1 MLYLIEIGI
10 ALLITF
16 YFIKKENPKI
26 KFLYLGYAFFILAMI
41 LQLPFRYLELEL
53 SSLIKENLGPTII
66 LSILTIVVSELT
78 KYFSLKKFLKTKSYK
93 NGILFGIGWS
103 SIESINFITANFYY
117 YIFTMLNLEL
127 NISPFLGENL
137 PIISFIFLFVFNLSL
152 TVLIIIS
159 IIKKRFIYVMY
170 SIWLSLIMI
179 YLPIFFEGYIK
190 TGIYVALF
198 IYALII
204 IFKYRNIK

>member
-10 ALLITF
+10 ALIITF
-16 YFIKKENPKI
+16 YFIKRENPKI
-26 KFLYLGYAFFILAMI
+26 KFLYLGYIFFILAMI

-53 SSLIKENLGPTII
+53 SQTIAENLGPTII
-66 LSILTIVVSELT
+66 LSVLTIIVSELT

-103 SIESINFITANFYY
+103 SIESINFFTANFYY
-117 YIFTMLNLEL
+117 YIFTILNFEL
-127 NISPFLGENL
+127 HISPFLGENL
-137 PIISFIFLFVFNLSL
+137 SIISFIFLFVFNLSL
-152 TVLIIIS
+152 TVLIIIA
-159 IIKKRFIYVMY
+159 IIKKKIIYVVY

-179 YLPIFFEGYIK
+179 YLPIFFNGYVK
-190 TGIYVALF
+190 TGIYITLF
-198 IYALII
+198 LYAIYL